1 MFPTQGAFYIKSQK
15 NGLYLSI
22 DGEDEAGSKI
32 ITGPKTDDGS
42 QLWSFENGY
51 LISKKTS
58 FVMDIEGG
66 DLKSDKNI
74 LQYNRKKTMAHNQRF
89 GIRDG
94 FIYAVADPRLV
105 IDAKDEEGAYI
116 TIATRKLEEN
126 DHQQWYLEPYEG
138 DY

>member
-1 MFPTQGAFYIKSQK
+1 MFPTQGAFFIKSQK

-22 DGEDEAGSKI
+22 NGEDEAGSRI

-51 LISKKTS
+51 LISQKTS

-66 DLKSDKNI
+66 DLKSDKKI

-105 IDAKDEEGAYI
+105 LDAKDEEGSHI
-116 TIATRKLEEN
+116 IISTRKLEEN
-126 DHQQWYLEPYEG
+126 DLQQWYLEPYEG